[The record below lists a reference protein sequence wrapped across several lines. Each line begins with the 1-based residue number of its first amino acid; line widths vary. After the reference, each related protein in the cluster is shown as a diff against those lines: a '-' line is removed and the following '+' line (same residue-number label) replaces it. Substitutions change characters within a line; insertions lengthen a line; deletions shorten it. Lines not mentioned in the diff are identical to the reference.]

1 MKVLYIEGTD
11 NNYLYPEGIHN
22 FDEFASFLES
32 YDKKFIKLRRLF
44 EKRCVSPYFI
54 LEEISEVYVNI
65 DHIDEFFENEVVVLE
80 RAEYEKMLKNV
91 KNKLC
96 ANCEDKEECL
106 SDKKEEYREKLCLD
120 GSCFDFCEED

>member
-1 MKVLYIEGTD
+1 MRRR
-11 NNYLYPEGIHN
+11 
-22 FDEFASFLES
+22 FLAHS
-32 YDKKFIKLRRLF
+32 TLRLLRYSLNPIPSLF